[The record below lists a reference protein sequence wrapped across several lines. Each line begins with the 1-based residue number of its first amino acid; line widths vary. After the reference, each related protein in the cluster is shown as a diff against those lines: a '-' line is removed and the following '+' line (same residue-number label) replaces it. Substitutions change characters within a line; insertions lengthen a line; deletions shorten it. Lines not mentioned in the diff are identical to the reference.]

1 VRHLFQ
7 IELPL
12 RQDWEAI
19 GPLRQSV
26 TACLKAVFR
35 DHALCESLAMVA
47 GELLE
52 NAVKYGA
59 RQPGSDRGFALSVVG
74 GPSGVE
80 LEVSNPIDQ
89 AEPGYE
95 RLLAEIARIAR
106 APSPQEAY
114 LEAMRRVAISGATG
128 SLGLARIAHEGGCD
142 VSASLGTD
150 GLLRVRA
157 ITRRVTPI
165 PPTAAPPA

>member
-1 VRHLFQ
+1 MRHLFQ

-12 RQDWEAI
+12 RPDWEAI
-19 GPLRQSV
+19 APLRQSV
-26 TACLKAVFR
+26 TACLRSVFR
-35 DHALCESLAMVA
+35 DHALCDSLAMVA

-52 NAVKYGA
+52 NAVRFGA
-59 RQPGSDRGFALSVVG
+59 RQPGSARGFALSVVG
-74 GPSGVE
+74 GPGGVE
-80 LEVSNPIDQ
+80 VEVSNPVDRGD
-89 AEPGYE
+89 PGHE
-95 RLLAEIARIAR
+95 RLMAEIARIAR

-114 LEAMRRVAISGATG
+114 LEAMRRVAISGREG
-128 SLGLARIAHEGGCD
+128 GLGLSRISHEGGCD

-157 ITRRVTPI
+157 ITRRVAPI